1 MDLEKLLAG
10 QLPRPV
16 SITSGDTIYV
26 PPGGY
31 FFVSGQVARPG
42 RYRLE
47 RGMTVEKAVV
57 IAGGFT
63 RFASE
68 SRLRVKRVV
77 AGQQGEFQAK
87 PDDHLEVED
96 VLIVPES
103 IF

>member
-1 MDLEKLLAG
+1 MTGE
-10 QLPRPV
+10 V
-16 SITSGDTIYV
+16 V
-26 PPGGY
+26 
-31 FFVSGQVARPG
+31 RPG

-57 IAGGFT
+57 LAGGFS

-68 SRLRVKRVV
+68 SRMRVKRLV
-77 AGQQGEFQAK
+77 AGQAKEFQARL
-87 PDDHLEVED
+87 DDRLQAED